1 MHTATVYRI
10 NTPQVISE
18 NIEGEVVI
26 ANLQTGIYYSMQ
38 RVGADVWPLF
48 ENGVSREDLL
58 KTAVETY
65 SGNVSEIEA
74 ALGEFVTKLLAE
86 RLIVEVRGLQ
96 SQPSEEGHRA
106 NGTNLRPFEK
116 PVLDSYN
123 DMKDLLLLDPIHDVD
138 ETGWPAPKPKQ

>member
-18 NIEGEVVI
+18 NIDGEVVI

-38 RVGADVWPLF
+38 RVGAEVWPLF
-48 ENGVSREDLL
+48 ENGISGDDLL
-58 KTAVETY
+58 KTAMETY
-65 SGNVSEIEA
+65 SGNVSEIETS
-74 ALGEFVTKLLAE
+74 LGEFVTKLLAE
-86 RLIVEVRGLQ
+86 RLIIEVRGLQ
-96 SQPSEEGHRA
+96 SQRPKEAHRA
-106 NGTNLRPFEK
+106 NGTDLHPFEK
-116 PVLDSYN
+116 PVIESYN